1 MILEVRDSLSKLRKE
16 CSWLCESRNDDDDG
30 DMKIFLYLFL
40 EGGARTDAGGAER
53 EGEADGEVGGG
64 QAAGDGEKE
73 TEPVPIPNYEIQK
86 GEIQPLL
93 TQRLKKEDEW
103 LVHGGGEGGIFV

>member
-1 MILEVRDSLSKLRKE
+1 M
-16 CSWLCESRNDDDDG
+16 CESRNDDDDG

-40 EGGARTDAGGAER
+40 EGGVRADAGGAENK
-53 EGEADGEVGGG
+53 GEADGEVGGG

-73 TEPVPIPNYEIQK
+73 TEPVPVPNYEIQK

-103 LVHGGGEGGIFV
+103 LAHGGEGGGIFV